1 MDNYIWKLEDLK
13 SIKKNG
19 LKVFTCFSCGG
30 GSSMGYK
37 LNGCEVIGNVEI
49 DPKIMNIYRANHN
62 PKYPFLMG
70 VQEFKNIPNEKLP
83 EELFDLDI
91 LDGSPPCSTFSI
103 AGSREKAWGKNKKFR
118 EGQAEQVLSDLFFDF
133 LDVVE
138 KLQPK
143 IVIAENVKG
152 LILGN
157 AKGYVKAIADRFKEI
172 GYDVQLFLFN
182 AATMGVPQLRERTFF
197 IARRKDLNFPK
208 LNIKFNE
215 KPILFGEVE
224 RTLKERFGRKISD
237 AIFDYWKKCPA
248 GSPLSK
254 VHPKGSL
261 FNYYKCSKNKVL
273 VTITASDGGP
283 LIHYEQPYRLSDE
296 ALIKCSSFPLDYNF
310 GNESVKYIV
319 GMSVPPLMMKKVAE
333 EVIKQCFKI

>member
-49 DPKIMNIYRANHN
+49 DPKIMNIYRVNHN

-83 EELFDLDI
+83 KELFNLDI

-118 EGQAEQVLSDLFFDF
+118 EGQTEQVLSDLFFDF

-215 KPILFGEVE
+215 KPISYAEVE
-224 RTLKERFGRKISD
+224 ATLTELYGKNISD
-237 AIFDYWKKCPA
+237 KKLELWEKCKEGA
-248 GSPLSK
+248 SLSS
-254 VHPKGSL
+254 VHPKGSY
-261 FNYYKCSKNKVL
+261 FNSYKIAKNKPVN
-273 VTITASDGGP
+273 TITAADGGP
-283 LIHYEQPYRLSDE
+283 LIHYSKPCILSNE
-296 ALIKCSSFPLDYNF
+296 ALIKCSSFPIDYNF
-310 GNESVKYIV
+310 GNESIKYIV